1 MGLVKRYVSSARS
14 FSRDLTLRLLPS
26 YPQLVG
32 VRACLGIAE
41 SGLGCGVFY
50 QCVSEPSYYPVQVR
64 SKTLFLCQLQPV
76 VSAAHAP
83 NSDRPYIRRSD
94 LCRRI
99 LRPTRVWYLFH
110 VRNGRLAW
118 LVMDIRALLQSSHFT
133 ADQSDTP

>member
-50 QCVSEPSYYPVQVR
+50 QCVSEPSYPVQLRTKTCSFVSFSLWYPRHMLQTRIALIFGGATFAGAFSGLLAFGISFMSGTGGLLGWSWIFVR
-64 SKTLFLCQLQPV
+64 YCNPV
-76 VSAAHAP
+76 
-83 NSDRPYIRRSD
+83 I
-94 LCRRI
+94 
-99 LRPTRVWYLFH
+99 
-110 VRNGRLAW
+110 
-118 LVMDIRALLQSSHFT
+118 
-133 ADQSDTP
+133 